1 MQKKV
6 TEMRKKL
13 SAARDELRDHQR
25 KSEKDQTTLSDTT
38 SYCRVCE
45 LNFRTDPKDH
55 ESNEIHEVNSK
66 FFLREVFLVL
76 KKILFSSVFLLKGF
90 GLIEDF
96 LVFRKLKHGFTS
108 AVMCAISISAF
119 GRFICTILLL

>member
-55 ESNEIHEVNSK
+55 ESNEIHEVNNS
-66 FFLREVFLVL
+66 FFSFEKNFVFKCVLV
-76 KKILFSSVFLLKGF
+76 KG
-90 GLIEDF
+90 LW
-96 LVFRKLKHGFTS
+96 LN
-108 AVMCAISISAF
+108 
-119 GRFICTILLL
+119 